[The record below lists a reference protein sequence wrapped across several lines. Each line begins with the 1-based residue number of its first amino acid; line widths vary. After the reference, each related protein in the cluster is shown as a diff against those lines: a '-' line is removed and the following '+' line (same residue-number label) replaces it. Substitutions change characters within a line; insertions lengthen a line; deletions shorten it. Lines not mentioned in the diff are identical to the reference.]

1 MAARIR
7 FACVALV
14 TIVACLLVAEVGRR
28 VLDGYQV
35 WGIELTKDPA
45 HVDMTWSDGGSTD
58 ALLRTIPVDIDA
70 DASWFGNRPA
80 PLTGM
85 SPEWAEQRRAR
96 VEPSANYIFNLP
108 TIKEGGLQAFL
119 EKHGNALDEVF
130 TFRAPQ
136 GDTHPAY
143 RFYPNIQSGFGFTNA
158 FGWRSRPIDK
168 RKPADVIRI
177 VALGDST
184 TNVYPE
190 MVEHWLNLWS
200 TSRRLGVR
208 FEMIH
213 AARPGTNARDA
224 AAILDYELR
233 GFDPDYV
240 LLYGYGNAIF
250 NADALV
256 KLPDGVRRGQ
266 PSTAPST
273 VGVVDRTIDR
283 VNAGLQPLARHSA
296 AAAFLRSR
304 LAGQRGGALLAEPPK
319 PATRIEFPPE
329 IDEQDPDPDVLA
341 RHATGGL
348 MGLDVY
354 MQGLNRL
361 GEVAKRR
368 NIGVFAST
376 FRVVAFDGMLL
387 GKGDTNSGGLLYEAI
402 NETYWW
408 PYTYTQIHRL
418 MNFYN
423 RAITKWAER
432 NGQSVID
439 VNERMPWRP
448 ELYGDG
454 MHELPA
460 GEALHAWIVV
470 QSLMPRIRADIA
482 AGLRPGRSTAD
493 ASELSDYWK
502 IGRLSVSDATNR
514 EVVNAL
520 SRPPDPSFEVPA
532 AFPIASIELAFDKAE
547 IARAEIPIVTTA
559 EDSSAYAAAIPFDA
573 NRSSQLQGRG
583 WIAIRARVRDGRISV
598 GVLDKAGA
606 RFVAQTSIEQSPDVQ
621 EVYLTVPDLAALG
634 RVMIS
639 NNRPGAAGRSVV
651 EVHGVRLMRFLP

>member
-1 MAARIR
+1 
-7 FACVALV
+7 
-14 TIVACLLVAEVGRR
+14 
-28 VLDGYQV
+28 
-35 WGIELTKDPA
+35 
-45 HVDMTWSDGGSTD
+45 
-58 ALLRTIPVDIDA
+58 LRTIPVDIDT
-70 DASWFGNRPA
+70 DSSWFNDRPA
-80 PLTGM
+80 PLTG
-85 SPEWAEQRRAR
+85 SAPEWAEQRRAR

-119 EKHGNALDEVF
+119 EKHAAALDEVF

-143 RFYPNIQSGFGFTNA
+143 RFYPNIQSGFGFTNE
-158 FGWRSRPIDK
+158 FGWRSRPIAR
-168 RKPADVIRI
+168 RKPADVIRL

-200 TSRRLGVR
+200 ANRRLGVR
-208 FEMIH
+208 FEVIH

-240 LLYGYGNAIF
+240 VLYGYGNAIF

-256 KLPDGVRRGQ
+256 KLPAGVVRGQ
-266 PSTAPST
+266 PSTAAGAT
-273 VGVVDRTIDR
+273 GVVDNAIDR
-283 VNAGLQPLARHSA
+283 VNAGLQPLTRHSA

-319 PATRIEFPPE
+319 PPTQIEFPPE
-329 IDEQDPDPDVLA
+329 IDEQDPDPDTLA
-341 RHATGGL
+341 RHSTGGL

-361 GEVAKRR
+361 GEIARRR
-368 NIGVFAST
+368 NIGVFVST

-387 GKGDTNSGGLLYEAI
+387 GRGDTNSGGLLYEAI
-402 NETYWW
+402 NEKYWW
-408 PYTYTQIHRL
+408 PYTYAQIHRL

-423 RAITKWAER
+423 RTITTWAAR

-470 QSLMPRIRADIA
+470 QNLMPKIRADIA
-482 AGLRPGRSTAD
+482 AGLRPGQATAD
-493 ASELSDYWK
+493 AAELGEYWK

-514 EVVNAL
+514 DVVNAL
-520 SRPPDPSFEVPA
+520 SRPPDPSVEVPG
-532 AFPIASIELAFDKAE
+532 AFPIASIELAFEKAE
-547 IARAEIPIVTTA
+547 ITRAAIPVVTTA
-559 EDSSAYAAAIPFDA
+559 DDPSAYAAAIPFDM
-573 NRSSQLQGRG
+573 NGSGQLQGRG

-606 RFVAQTSIEQSPDVQ
+606 SFVAQTSIEQSPDIQ
-621 EVYLTVPDLAALG
+621 EVYLTVPDLTALG

-639 NNRPGAAGRSVV
+639 NNRPGGAGRSVV
-651 EVHGVRLMRFLP
+651 EVHAVRLMQFVP